1 MQTQLP
7 DHLKAFLQRIESFEG
22 LEVVLFLAGEPDRVR
37 TQSELPRPEL
47 QPGLSSELA
56 RAGLVVCSEQGWRLS
71 SEATVRSCAAELR
84 TLFRDNPLPI
94 VQFLNQSAI
103 ERVRAS
109 AARTFADAFVVRRN
123 DNG

>member
-1 MQTQLP
+1 MQSQLP
-7 DHLKAFLQRIESFEG
+7 DHLKAFLQRVESFEG
-22 LEVVLFLAGEPDRVR
+22 LEVVLLLASEPDRR
-37 TQSELPRPEL
+37 WTHAELPRPEL
-47 QPGLSSELA
+47 QPGLSSALA
-56 RAGLVVCSEQGWRLS
+56 RSGLALASEGGLQLS
-71 SEATVRSCAAELR
+71 DEPRVRSYAEELR
-84 TLFRDNPLPI
+84 ALFRDNPLPI

>member
-7 DHLKAFLQRIESFEG
+7 EHLKAFLQRLETFEA
-22 LEVVLFLAGEPDRVR
+22 LEVLLLLATDPDR
-37 TQSELPRPEL
+37 TWPHHELPRPEL
-47 QPGLSSELA
+47 QPGLSSTLA
-56 RAGLVVCSEQGWRLS
+56 RSGLAISSEQGLRLS
-71 SEATVRSCAAELR
+71 NDAGLRTSAAELR
-84 TLFRDNPLPI
+84 ALFRDNPLPI

-103 ERVRAS
+103 DRVRAS